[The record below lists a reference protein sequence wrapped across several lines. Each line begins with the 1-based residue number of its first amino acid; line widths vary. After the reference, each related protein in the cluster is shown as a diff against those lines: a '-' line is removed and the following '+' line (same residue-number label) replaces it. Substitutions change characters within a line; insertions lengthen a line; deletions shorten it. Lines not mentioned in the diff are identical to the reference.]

1 MSESIE
7 ELRTNR
13 HNNKQICNKLI
24 CNKHNI
30 ILSTTNKK
38 NEYLLTFKI
47 HNPRI
52 YIGAFT
58 GWKIYDLIYTLNR
71 DILEDMKITIKENNI
86 RTYSYLFKRFGA
98 ELGILQRCLT
108 LDMTSV
114 SSGEH
119 NIQYISKPSNDKVVN
134 FSRSE
139 PVISNFASFDINIV
153 DDHTMDV
160 KYLYHI
166 DLDEQLPKSMENIA
180 GILIKKLFWRFKTFI
195 ENIE

>member
-1 MSESIE
+1 
-7 ELRTNR
+7 
-13 HNNKQICNKLI
+13 
-24 CNKHNI
+24 
-30 ILSTTNKK
+30 
-38 NEYLLTFKI
+38 
-47 HNPRI
+47 
-52 YIGAFT
+52 
-58 GWKIYDLIYTLNR
+58 
-71 DILEDMKITIKENNI
+71 
-86 RTYSYLFKRFGA
+86 
-98 ELGILQRCLT
+98 
-108 LDMTSV
+108 MTSV

-195 ENIE
+195 ENID

>member
-1 MSESIE
+1 
-7 ELRTNR
+7 
-13 HNNKQICNKLI
+13 
-24 CNKHNI
+24 
-30 ILSTTNKK
+30 
-38 NEYLLTFKI
+38 
-47 HNPRI
+47 
-52 YIGAFT
+52 
-58 GWKIYDLIYTLNR
+58 
-71 DILEDMKITIKENNI
+71 MKITIKENNI